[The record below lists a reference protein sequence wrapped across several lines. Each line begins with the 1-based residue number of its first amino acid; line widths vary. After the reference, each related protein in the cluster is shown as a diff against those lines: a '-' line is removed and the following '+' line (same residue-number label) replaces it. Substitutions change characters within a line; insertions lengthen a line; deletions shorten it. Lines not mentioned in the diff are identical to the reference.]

1 MCGIRAISV
10 NNENA
15 KKKLKKKGHTVH
27 HGNKQIPLLKNK
39 WTAM

>member
-1 MCGIRAISV
+1 MQ
-10 NNENA
+10 